1 MNSEAELLQKLMV
14 SKQIMQKHND
24 MGRGQARNVNMG
36 NDYSS
41 PMVENYEAP
50 AAKYNIPQDLIE
62 ESRPV
67 SQPRQSNVPM
77 EDRIASSKLPDE
89 IKRLMME
96 HPIQQ
101 PTMGMSTGTVLSDD
115 LVEKASRLMNT
126 KANGDLI
133 KPNQPRQVV
142 QEQTSK
148 STTGVSPKILKQI
161 VKETVEG
168 VLRDNGLLTESE
180 TKSNDIFKFRVG
192 DHIFEGRVTKIK
204 KIQK

>member
-1 MNSEAELLQKLMV
+1 MNSEQDLLQKLV
-14 SKQIMQKHND
+14 LSKKIMERHDN
-24 MGRGQARNVNMG
+24 MGRGGVQVSNPSA
-36 NDYSS
+36 
-41 PMVENYEAP
+41 PMVEDYQP
-50 AAKYNIPQDLIE
+50 VAASYNIPQEFMQEQRIQK
-62 ESRPV
+62 SV
-67 SQPRQSNVPM
+67 SSDVPQH
-77 EDRIASSKLPDE
+77 DRIANSKLPDE
-89 IKRLMME
+89 IKKLMME

-101 PTMGMSTGTVLSDD
+101 PTMGMSSGTVLSDD

-133 KPNQPRQVV
+133 KQNQPRQVV

-148 STTGVSPKILKQI
+148 STAGVSPKILKQI

>member
-1 MNSEAELLQKLMV
+1 MERHDN
-14 SKQIMQKHND
+14 
-24 MGRGQARNVNMG
+24 MGRGGVQVSNPSA
-36 NDYSS
+36 
-41 PMVENYEAP
+41 PMVEDYQP
-50 AAKYNIPQDLIE
+50 VAASYNIPQEFMQEQRIQK
-62 ESRPV
+62 SV
-67 SQPRQSNVPM
+67 SSDVPQH
-77 EDRIASSKLPDE
+77 DRIANSKLPDE
-89 IKRLMME
+89 IKKLMME

-101 PTMGMSTGTVLSDD
+101 PTMGMSSGTVLSDD

-161 VKETVEG
+161 VKETVED

>member
-1 MNSEAELLQKLMV
+1 MERHDN
-14 SKQIMQKHND
+14 
-24 MGRGQARNVNMG
+24 MGRGGVQVSNPSA
-36 NDYSS
+36 
-41 PMVENYEAP
+41 PMVEDYQP
-50 AAKYNIPQDLIE
+50 VAASYNIPQEFMQEQRIQK
-62 ESRPV
+62 SV
-67 SQPRQSNVPM
+67 SSDVPQH
-77 EDRIASSKLPDE
+77 DRIANSKLPDE
-89 IKRLMME
+89 IKKLMME

-101 PTMGMSTGTVLSDD
+101 PSMGMSSGTVLSDD

-133 KPNQPRQVV
+133 KQNQPRQVV

-148 STTGVSPKILKQI
+148 STAGVSPKILKQI

-192 DHIFEGRVTKIK
+192 DHIFEGRVTKVK

>member
-1 MNSEAELLQKLMV
+1 MNSEQDLLQKLV
-14 SKQIMQKHND
+14 LSKKIMERHDN
-24 MGRGQARNVNMG
+24 MGRGGVQISNPSAPTVE
-36 NDYSS
+36 DYQ
-41 PMVENYEAP
+41 PV
-50 AAKYNIPQDLIE
+50 AASYNIPQEFMQEQRIQK
-62 ESRPV
+62 PV
-67 SQPRQSNVPM
+67 SSEVPQH
-77 EDRIASSKLPDE
+77 DRIANSKLPDE
-89 IKRLMME
+89 IKKLMME

-101 PTMGMSTGTVLSDD
+101 PSMGVSTGTVLSDD

-133 KPNQPRQVV
+133 KQNQPRQVV

-148 STTGVSPKILKQI
+148 SAAGVSPKILKQI
-161 VKETVEG
+161 VKETVED

-180 TKSNDIFKFRVG
+180 TKSNDVFKFRVG

>member
-1 MNSEAELLQKLMV
+1 MNSEQDLLQRLV
-14 SKQIMQKHND
+14 LSKKIMERHDN
-24 MGRGQARNVNMG
+24 MGRGGVQVSNP
-36 NDYSS
+36 SS
-41 PMVENYEAP
+41 PMVEDYQP
-50 AAKYNIPQDLIE
+50 VAASYNIPQEFMSEQRIQN
-62 ESRPV
+62 PV
-67 SQPRQSNVPM
+67 SSDVPQY
-77 EDRIASSKLPDE
+77 DRIANSKLPDE
-89 IKRLMME
+89 IKKLMME

-101 PTMGMSTGTVLSDD
+101 PTMGMSSGTVLSDD

-133 KPNQPRQVV
+133 KPIQQRQPV

-148 STTGVSPKILKQI
+148 STSGVSPKILKQI
-161 VKETVEG
+161 VKETVED

-180 TKSNDIFKFRVG
+180 TKSNDVFKFRVG